1 MHINVF
7 TKFLLA
13 SLLFSPFYLAQE
25 IEIISDGNERSSRIN
40 LPSNT
45 DEPIPLMFILHGLG
59 ESSASWYGVA
69 SYIKNQGFATVR
81 PESGTFLSNTG
92 SSYVKL
98 WNAIL
103 DSNRYDDVQFISDII
118 DYMLA
123 LPPGVWQETQL
134 VLKIG

>member
-1 MHINVF
+1 MQINLF
-7 TKFLLA
+7 TKLLLA
-13 SLLFSPFYLAQE
+13 SILFSPFYIAQE
-25 IEIISDGNERSSRIN
+25 IEIISDGNERSFRIN

-45 DEPIPLMFILHGLG
+45 DGPVPLIFILHGLG
-59 ESSASWYGVA
+59 ENSASWYGVA

-103 DSNRYDDVQFISDII
+103 DSNR
-118 DYMLA
+118 
-123 LPPGVWQETQL
+123 
-134 VLKIG
+134 